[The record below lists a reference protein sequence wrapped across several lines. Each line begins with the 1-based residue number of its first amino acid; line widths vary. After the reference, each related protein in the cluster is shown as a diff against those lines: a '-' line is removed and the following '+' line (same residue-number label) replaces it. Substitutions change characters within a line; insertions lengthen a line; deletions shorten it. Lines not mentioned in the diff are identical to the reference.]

1 MDFAYEDADY
11 PEGQQQQ
18 PMEVDDNGDVEA
30 EEGGEEEM
38 NQMDDEPVTQEDAW
52 AAIRYV
58 TIRYDGI
65 EWNDSVVCDRER

>member
-18 PMEVDDNGDVEA
+18 LMEVDGNGDAEV
-30 EEGGEEEM
+30 EEGGEEEEM

-58 TIRYDGI
+58 YAMM
-65 EWNDSVVCDRER
+65 

>member
-18 PMEVDDNGDVEA
+18 PMEVDGNGDVEA
-30 EEGGEEEM
+30 EEGNEEEEM

-52 AAIRYV
+52 AAIRCV
-58 TIRYDGI
+58 MI
-65 EWNDSVVCDRER
+65 

>member
-18 PMEVDDNGDVEA
+18 PMEVDGNGNGDVEV
-30 EEGGEEEM
+30 EEGGEDEM
-38 NQMDDEPVTQEDAW
+38 NQLDDEPVTQEDAW

-58 TIRYDGI
+58 TSRIDMICFDGMECI
-65 EWNDSVVCDRER
+65 I

>member
-18 PMEVDDNGDVEA
+18 PMEVDGDGNVEV
-30 EEGGEEEM
+30 EEGGEEY
-38 NQMDDEPVTQEDAW
+38 NMDDEPVTQEDAW

-58 TIRYDGI
+58 TY
-65 EWNDSVVCDRER
+65 W

>member
-11 PEGQQQQ
+11 PEGQQEQ
-18 PMEVDDNGDVEA
+18 PMEVEGDVEV

-38 NQMDDEPVTQEDAW
+38 QNMEDEPVTQEDAW

-58 TIRYDGI
+58 LMI
-65 EWNDSVVCDRER
+65 V

>member
-18 PMEVDDNGDVEA
+18 PMEVDGDGNVEA
-30 EEGGEEEM
+30 EEGGEEGM
-38 NQMDDEPVTQEDAW
+38 NGLDDEPVTQEDAW

-58 TIRYDGI
+58 MLRY
-65 EWNDSVVCDRER
+65 E

>member
-11 PEGQQQQ
+11 PEGQQQEQ
-18 PMEVDDNGDVEA
+18 PMEVDGNGDVEV
-30 EEGGEEEM
+30 EEGGEEEEM

-58 TIRYDGI
+58 PI
-65 EWNDSVVCDRER
+65 ER

>member
-18 PMEVDDNGDVEA
+18 AMEVDGNGDVEV
-30 EEGGEEEM
+30 EEGGEEEEM

-58 TIRYDGI
+58 T
-65 EWNDSVVCDRER
+65 

>member
-1 MDFAYEDADY
+1 LSNSHLVALIHSLTMDFAYEDADY

-18 PMEVDDNGDVEA
+18 AMEVDGNGDVEV
-30 EEGGEEEM
+30 EEGGEEEEM

-58 TIRYDGI
+58 VI
-65 EWNDSVVCDRER
+65 